1 MLARV
6 PVGVLEAPMYEAH
19 WIEEPEEVEEGGA
32 EVVLLLLGCPTLDDN
47 I

>member
-19 WIEEPEEVEEGGA
+19 WIEEAEDVEEGGA
-32 EVVLLLLGCPTLDDN
+32 EVVLLLHGCHTLDDN